1 MASAS
6 VKLGVE
12 YSQFKKG
19 MNEAKESVKTLNAE
33 LKANESQLKL
43 TGDKELYLQNKIEL
57 LNKQIEAQKTVV
69 SNAVKALNNME
80 KNGVDKA
87 SSSYQKMK
95 QSVYNA
101 TDQLNKMQSELK
113 DVENGADKA
122 GKEAGEMNTQLEKI
136 GKNVAWGNVAEGLD
150 SITRKLESGAR
161 AAVNF
166 GKKVLSSAK
175 DSTQWADEL
184 QTMVA
189 QYADMGLTSDS
200 LQRMQKVE
208 EFIDTPVD
216 AILNAKQRMQRAA
229 ASSDGKS
236 AFEEVLG
243 VSLNG
248 QSADDLF
255 WETGEALL
263 HMGEAFDKESAA
275 QKIFGRSWREL
286 MPLFKTG
293 REEYERMLGEQN
305 VLTDDQVDKLAK
317 ADDALKK
324 AEQQIA
330 DLKNQFWAEN
340 ADKITG
346 LMQWFVDNEDA
357 VVGALTAIA
366 GAFGIMKLGSFAANL
381 EKVISGFSSLKALA
395 GGAAA
400 GGAASG
406 TGTTVAAAAS
416 SGFWG
421 KVAGGTIATM
431 LAFPMLDKLKNGDMR
446 TADQIEQDTMNLI
459 GGAGTVD
466 IYKKLQSQ
474 GLTKRST
481 GTTDW
486 RPSYMQGQSYY
497 NYTGP
502 TAISDEIIHK
512 DRRGYGTGDIH
523 ALEDNLDRMSSEVTQ
538 SAAGQAQSNTEVAA
552 AITGLTG
559 LPAAISQAV
568 QAGMSHVTIVISEAA
583 VGAIGRKAG
592 KNIGN
597 QVQALVK

>member
-1 MASAS
+1 MAGAS
-6 VKLGVE
+6 IKLGVE

-19 MNEAKESVKTLNAE
+19 MAEARESVKTLNAE

-69 SNAVKALNNME
+69 ANAVKALENME

-87 SSSYQKMK
+87 SSSYQKMR

-113 DVENGADKA
+113 YVESGADKA

-136 GKNVAWGNVAEGLD
+136 GKNVAWSTVAEGLD

-175 DSTQWADEL
+175 DSTEWADEL

-208 EFIDTPVD
+208 DFIDTPVE
-216 AILNAKQRMQRAA
+216 AILNAKQRMARAA
-229 ASSDGKS
+229 ASDSGKS
-236 AFEEVLG
+236 AFEEILG
-243 VSLNG
+243 VGLNG
-248 QSADDLF
+248 QSAEDLF
-255 WETGEALL
+255 WETGDALM
-263 HMGEAFDKESAA
+263 HMGEAFDKEAAA

-293 REEYERMLGEQN
+293 REEYEKMLGEQT
-305 VLTDDQVDKLAK
+305 VLTEDQVDKLAK

-381 EKVISGFSSLKALA
+381 EKVISGFSSLKALG

-400 GGAASG
+400 SAAS
-406 TGTTVAAAAS
+406 TAAGGGLAS
-416 SGFWG
+416 SI
-421 KVAGGTIATM
+421 AGLTTSGAGM
-431 LAFPMLDKLKNGDMR
+431 
-446 TADQIEQDTMNLI
+446 TAI
-459 GGAGTVD
+459 GGLLLFPTIKKIAEEGYKVGPDKELMDLVGGEGTFD
-466 IYKKLQSQ
+466 IYQKIQQQ
-474 GLTKRST
+474 GLARRKVDNP
-481 GTTDW
+481 DW
-486 RPSYMQGQSYY
+486 RPSYMTGQSYY

-502 TAISDEIIHK
+502 KAISDEIIHK
-512 DRRGYGTGDIH
+512 DRRGYGTSDIH

-583 VGAIGRKAG
+583 VGAIGRKTG
-592 KNIGN
+592 KTLGN
-597 QVQALVK
+597 QVQAMLK